1 MKTKKTQGATTKQTK
16 KSKAAVNDYKA
27 EIQKSRHLINTNM
40 VLLDEYLYRSSNIL
54 HYMYEE
60 ALRSAMRVDSVT
72 KTRNMIATAQEQL
85 KQAQEQLKKVYDHV
99 NPKAEAARK
108 QLKQNNK
115 NK

>member
-1 MKTKKTQGATTKQTK
+1 MKTKKAQSATTK

-60 ALRSAMRVDSVT
+60 ALRSAMRVDSVN
-72 KTRNMIATAQEQL
+72 KTRNMIALAQEHL
-85 KQAQEQLKKVYDHV
+85 KQVQEQLKKVYDQV
-99 NPKAEAARK
+99 NPKAQAARQEMK
-108 QLKQNNK
+108 RNNK
-115 NK
+115 TK